1 MYLAFLLLMIQ
12 PVVQDKVADRFVP
25 APYDAQRLSGYLAE
39 RMKINLEGRLLHIDE
54 QAVLAGFQTRP
65 GVHPWIGEHVGKY
78 LDAACNTWVYT
89 QDPRLKTQMD
99 RIAGELLKTQ
109 LPDGYFG
116 TYADKDRWTSWDA
129 WVHKY
134 NLIGLLAYY
143 RVTGDKRVLDAC
155 RRIGDLLAAT
165 FGEGKRDIIASST
178 HVGMAATS
186 VLEPVVSLY
195 RYTGEKRYLEFALY
209 IVRSWEQPNGPKLL
223 SSLLSHGRVD
233 QTANAK
239 AYEMMSDLVGLVDL
253 YRVTGTED
261 YRKAATAAWTD
272 IAAHRVFPTGTTS
285 THEHFQADGVFPGEE
300 ANDVG
305 EGCATVTWL
314 QLSWQLLRLTGE
326 AQYGEELE
334 RTVFNQ
340 LLAAQDTA
348 NGNICYFTPLN
359 GRKRPGPGINCCVSS
374 EPRGISMIP
383 ALAWGRSADGI
394 DIELYTAGEYT
405 ASFRGGLKVKIK
417 SETTFPASGD
427 VTFTITPSFRTR
439 FALNLRVPKWTARYT
454 ARVEKVTRPG
464 TPGSYLTIN
473 RRWEPGDVVT
483 VSMEM
488 TERVLEGGPS
498 YPGRVAFLRGAQA
511 LVLARDVNPKDQVPY
526 LTRAAVENTRLQG
539 FQLAG
544 LVLRDGKLVETPL
557 RLMPFADAREE
568 YRFWLPPAAT
578 LSAAP
583 VSVTVG
589 GRESL
594 SSRNETVHG
603 SITDERADTW
613 RATRPGQSKPDQD
626 DWFAVELLEPHAIS
640 RIVFQHGPSSAGGAF
655 AGKPKVQVQTLGS
668 KEWVTVAT
676 VDSYPAPSFEVHLP
690 QPAIVAAI
698 RVAGRPAGKFTTCAQ
713 LDAFE

>member
-1 MYLAFLLLMIQ
+1 MAPEPPMHFALLLLMVQ
-12 PVVQDKVADRFVP
+12 PIVQDKVADRFVP
-25 APYDAQRLSGYLAE
+25 APYDTQRLSGYLAE

-65 GVHPWIGEHVGKY
+65 GTHPWIGEHVGKY
-78 LDAACNTWVYT
+78 LDAACNTWLYT

-116 TYADKDRWTSWDA
+116 TYADKDRWTSWDV

-143 RVTGDKRVLDAC
+143 RVTGDERALAAC

-209 IVRSWEQPNGPKLL
+209 IVRSWEQPNGPRLL

-272 IAAHRVFPTGTTS
+272 IAARRVFPTGTTS

-383 ALAWGRSADGI
+383 ALTWGRSADGI

-405 ASFRGGLKVKIK
+405 ASFPGGLKVKIK
-417 SETTFPASGD
+417 SETIFPASGD

-454 ARVEKVTRPG
+454 ARVDKVEPARDARQFPDDQPALGAWRRRHRFNGHDRSGSGWRPQLPGAGRIHTGRASSRPGARREPQRSGPISHSRCCREYTPAGISAGRTRPA
-464 TPGSYLTIN
+464 
-473 RRWEPGDVVT
+473 RRQT
-483 VSMEM
+483 
-488 TERVLEGGPS
+488 
-498 YPGRVAFLRGAQA
+498 GR
-511 LVLARDVNPKDQVPY
+511 N
-526 LTRAAVENTRLQG
+526 
-539 FQLAG
+539 
-544 LVLRDGKLVETPL
+544 
-557 RLMPFADAREE
+557 
-568 YRFWLPPAAT
+568 
-578 LSAAP
+578 SAAP
-583 VSVTVG
+583 DAL
-589 GRESL
+589 R
-594 SSRNETVHG
+594 R
-603 SITDERADTW
+603 
-613 RATRPGQSKPDQD
+613 RPGGIP
-626 DWFAVELLEPHAIS
+626 LLASPRRHPLRRS
-640 RIVFQHGPSSAGGAF
+640 GFRHCRGP
-655 AGKPKVQVQTLGS
+655 
-668 KEWVTVAT
+668 
-676 VDSYPAPSFEVHLP
+676 
-690 QPAIVAAI
+690 
-698 RVAGRPAGKFTTCAQ
+698 RVPLLAQRNRPRLYCR
-713 LDAFE
+713 